1 MRVFRFSKVKLP
13 AQNANTTNYSQK
25 TMPHLLKLDKSTF
38 STFGICQKYLSYSLF
53 IFLLISISCENKQNE
68 LPASDVGNGGLI
80 LPAGFEALVVIDS
93 VGPTRHIAVNDNGDI
108 YAKLRFSRDK
118 QGGTIGLRDL
128 NGDGKADSVVRF
140 GDYEDIGGSAVG
152 VTIYNGYLYTSTVNQ
167 VLRNKLRP
175 GELVPSSRTEVILTD
190 THPNVARNWHTTKP
204 AAFDGKGNM
213 YIPFG
218 SPSDAGQDIEK
229 YGPTGTPEGKGLD
242 PSPEREMNAGVWKF
256 DANKEGQLQTDGVK
270 FATGLRSIVG
280 MTWSPLDDQL
290 YGVVNGIDNFHT
302 LYPKLYSSW
311 QAAVLPSE
319 KLVKITQ
326 GADFGWPYAYYDH
339 FQGKNVLSPGYGG
352 DGKIV
357 GRASKFD
364 LPVVGFPGHW
374 APMELLFYQGDQFPA
389 RYQEGVFI
397 AFHGSTDRSP
407 YPQSGFIVAFV
418 PLVDGVAAD
427 WEVFADGFAGVD
439 TVENTG
445 DALYRPMGL
454 AEGPDGSL
462 YISDSNKGKIWR
474 VMYKGSKAEFG
485 EKQLKEM
492 DQLTADKT
500 YIKRPVEGV
509 DNLDKGSLLE
519 GGILYN
525 TYCATC
531 HQRNGQGDNNR
542 FPPLAQSERVLG
554 DPKILV
560 ESILNGIQGEITVRG
575 KTFNGY
581 MPPHA
586 NILDDLAV
594 ASITTYIRN
603 RWGNKASPI
612 NPSEVAK
619 IRAEVVK

>member
-1 MRVFRFSKVKLP
+1 MVQK
-13 AQNANTTNYSQK
+13 AYTTLTALQ
-25 TMPHLLKLDKSTF
+25 TMPRLHHLTKLIHSNF
-38 STFGICQKYLSYSLF
+38 CAFQRYLNYCFLLLLIISYSC
-53 IFLLISISCENKQNE
+53 INKEAE
-68 LPASDVGNGGLI
+68 LPPGDIDNGGLI
-80 LPAGFEALVVIDS
+80 IPGGFEALVVIDS
-93 VGPTRHIAVNDNGDI
+93 VGPTRHITVNDNGDI
-108 YAKLRFSRDK
+108 YAKLRFSKDK

-128 NGDGKADSVVRF
+128 DGDGKADSVVRF
-140 GDYEDIGGSAVG
+140 GDYESVGGSAVG

-167 VLRNKLRP
+167 VLRNKLSP
-175 GELVPSSRTEVILTD
+175 GELVPSSRTEIILTD

-218 SPSDAGQDIEK
+218 SPSDAGQDLEIF
-229 YGPTGTPEGKGLD
+229 GPTGTPEGKGLD

-256 DANKEGQLQTDGVK
+256 DANREGQVQSDGVK

-319 KLVKITQ
+319 KLVKITD
-326 GADFGWPYAYYDH
+326 GADFGWPYAYYDQL
-339 FQGKNVLSPGYGG
+339 QGKNVLSPGYGG
-352 DGKIV
+352 DGKII
-357 GRASKFD
+357 GRAADFD
-364 LPVVGFPGHW
+364 NPVVGFPGHW
-374 APMELLFYQGDQFPA
+374 APMDLHFYQGSQFPE
-389 RYQEGVFI
+389 RYKQGVFV

-407 YPQSGFIVAFV
+407 YPQAGFIVCFV
-418 PLVDGVAAD
+418 PLEDGIAGD

-445 DALYRPMGL
+445 DAKYRPMGL

-474 VMYKGSKAEFG
+474 VMYKGNKKEFG
-485 EKQLKEM
+485 KKQLDVM
-492 DQLTADKT
+492 NQLTANKS
-500 YIKRPVEGV
+500 YIKTPVEGV
-509 DNLDKGSLLE
+509 DNLDKGSMLE

-542 FPPLAQSERVLG
+542 FPPLAQSERVQG
-554 DPKILV
+554 NVEILV

-586 NILDDLAV
+586 NILDDHAV
-594 ASITTYIRN
+594 ASITSYIRN
-603 RWGNKASPI
+603 RWGNKASTI
-612 NPSEVAK
+612 TPSEVSK
-619 IRAEVVK
+619 IRAKVVK